1 MALMPNPFPYL
12 LVCAIGPSSI
22 GYQQSLMKGL
32 CEKSGAARQGKCEL
46 RQIRQTFAGGIAAI
60 FQGAA

>member
-1 MALMPNPFPYL
+1 MPNPFPYL

-32 CEKSGAARQGKCEL
+32 CEKSAAARQAEYEL
-46 RQIRQTFAGGIAAI
+46 RQIHQTFAGRIAAI
-60 FQGAA
+60 VQRAA